1 MYPPVRL
8 NWNPAGYVG
17 GVDAVVMGWGTT
29 SSGDLASALAEASV
43 PVVSTSSCVASGSYP
58 GPPSTQLTVT
68 DVMMCAGLPNGGTD
82 ACQGDSGGPLVSL
95 ESGVPTQVGI
105 VSWGE
110 GCALPGKYGV
120 YANVLALRGFI
131 IRHVPDIQ
139 TFSPCDS
146 AVRGSASGRV
156 RRADPGRG
164 RGRGRG
170 DADAG
175 VRVERPPRFDRVIA
189 SRAGAPRSV
198 FEREEHGEHGDG
210 DAGFRDR
217 KI

>member
-1 MYPPVRL
+1 LRLSAPVDVSVYPPVRL

-146 AVRGSASGRV
+146 ACAAVL
-156 RRADPGRG
+156 PGG
-164 RGRGRG
+164 FVAQIL
-170 DADAG
+170 D
-175 VRVERPPRFDRVIA
+175 EEEEEEEETPTP
-189 SRAGAPRSV
+189 V
-198 FEREEHGEHGDG
+198 FALSDLLGLT
-210 DAGFRDR
+210 A
-217 KI
+217 